1 MMEAFN
7 RSRVPF
13 ALGATGI
20 VYVLAFVPLYNVF
33 GGVAA
38 ALAVLPVAGVGW
50 FWGLRAG
57 LYTGVLSFPLHL
69 FLFGLAGY
77 PAWSFPFSGRILLGT
92 LMLVVVGGIV
102 GLLRELNER
111 VKEQARE
118 LEHQALHDPLTGLP
132 NRLLFSD
139 RLEHA
144 LARAVRYKDPIA
156 VLFLDL
162 DNFKVV
168 NDSLGHKAGDTWL
181 IVVAKRLK
189 NCLRPE
195 DTLARLG
202 GDEFTVLLEDVSS
215 VSEATRVAERIAEE
229 LRAPFFLEGQ
239 EVSATASIGIALS
252 TLDTPDEDRAED
264 LLRDSD
270 AAMYRAKAKGKARH
284 EVFDQSMY
292 SRALERLKLEN
303 DLRRAIERGEL
314 RVYYQPKVGLKTGR
328 VSGMEALV
336 RWEHSERGLVLPSE
350 FIPVAEE
357 SGLIIPI
364 GQWLVRESCR
374 QARRWHDEYPDSPPL
389 EVCVNLSA
397 RQFQH
402 PTLAED
408 VAKNLRETGL
418 DPGALVLE
426 ITESVIME
434 DTPST
439 VATLEKLKSLRVKLA
454 IDDFGTGYSSLSY
467 LKRFSVE
474 YLKID
479 RSIIEDLAHDPKSAA
494 IVSAIITLAHALGAQ
509 AIAEGVETPEQ
520 LTQLRKL
527 ECDAG
532 QGYYFY
538 EPRPSE
544 AAIVAFS
551 ETLENKP
558 DWMLE

>member
-1 MMEAFN
+1 
-7 RSRVPF
+7 
-13 ALGATGI
+13 
-20 VYVLAFVPLYNVF
+20 
-33 GGVAA
+33 
-38 ALAVLPVAGVGW
+38 
-50 FWGLRAG
+50 
-57 LYTGVLSFPLHL
+57 
-69 FLFGLAGY
+69 
-77 PAWSFPFSGRILLGT
+77 
-92 LMLVVVGGIV
+92 
-102 GLLRELNER
+102 
-111 VKEQARE
+111 
-118 LEHQALHDPLTGLP
+118 
-132 NRLLFSD
+132 
-139 RLEHA
+139 
-144 LARAVRYKDPIA
+144 
-156 VLFLDL
+156 
-162 DNFKVV
+162 
-168 NDSLGHKAGDTWL
+168 
-181 IVVAKRLK
+181 
-189 NCLRPE
+189 
-195 DTLARLG
+195 
-202 GDEFTVLLEDVSS
+202 
-215 VSEATRVAERIAEE
+215 
-229 LRAPFFLEGQ
+229 
-239 EVSATASIGIALS
+239 
-252 TLDTPDEDRAED
+252 
-264 LLRDSD
+264 
-270 AAMYRAKAKGKARH
+270 
-284 EVFDQSMY
+284 MY